1 MSLHVQLCS
10 AQAKV
15 RSPPATATQG
25 HLGVSCGTRPVWWAL
40 GWQCHQSLH
49 VQPTSTGQRGSWAR
63 PCFLGSHQG
72 TMIIVALNLKTLY
85 HEYPHYNIH
94 RRLISKCPLVPE
106 CQTRSGTSIQWNTF
120 RRYERI
126 LGWHLLQRGWTL
138 ETLCCANDDNH
149 KRWYIVWFHFIN
161 YTEQSNAQMRKAKS
175 WLPGI
180 GGQEKWERTERIR
193 SPW

>member
-1 MSLHVQLCS
+1 MKGRREEVGRRKEKDREEGRSL
-10 AQAKV
+10 
-15 RSPPATATQG
+15 PP
-25 HLGVSCGTRPVWWAL
+25 LLP
-40 GWQCHQSLH
+40 
-49 VQPTSTGQRGSWAR
+49 
-63 PCFLGSHQG
+63 
-72 TMIIVALNLKTLY
+72 
-85 HEYPHYNIH
+85 YNIH

-138 ETLCCANDDNH
+138 ETLCCENDDNH